1 MRKRKMRNRIKK
13 LTAVGMGLMS
23 FVAFMVDAF
32 YKQSALNIVLFFVGL
47 GWVMLYL
54 QANGGRYHD

>member
-1 MRKRKMRNRIKK
+1 MRKRKFKNRLKK
-13 LTAVGMGLMS
+13 LTTVAMGFMAIASSMLYS
-23 FVAFMVDAF
+23 FHKPLAI
-32 YKQSALNIVLFFVGL
+32 YGVLFFVGL